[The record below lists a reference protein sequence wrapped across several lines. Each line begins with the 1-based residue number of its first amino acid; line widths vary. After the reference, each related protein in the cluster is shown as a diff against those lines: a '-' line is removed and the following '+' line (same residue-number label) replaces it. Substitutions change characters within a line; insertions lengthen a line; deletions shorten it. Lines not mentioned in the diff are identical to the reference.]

1 MRQVNEEMKE
11 LAEKIVE
18 NCNYSFLTKE
28 DIENNFRD
36 RGFLVNENVMIG
48 YTSYMEYDSNTQKGI
63 ISFTKEESLKTQEKI
78 LLINFIAFSLN
89 SDNSFKMYYKDI
101 PNKKRIKNI
110 SRYLLDASAEKK
122 FSIENNVS
130 NYENIQEGRK
140 VL

>member
-1 MRQVNEEMKE
+1 MRQVNEEIKE

-110 SRYLLDASAEKK
+110 SKYLLDASAEKK